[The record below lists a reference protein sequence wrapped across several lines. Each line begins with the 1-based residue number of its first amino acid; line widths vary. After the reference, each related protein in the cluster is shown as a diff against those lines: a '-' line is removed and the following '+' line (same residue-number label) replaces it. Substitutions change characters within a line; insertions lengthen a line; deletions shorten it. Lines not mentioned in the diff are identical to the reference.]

1 MATINKI
8 KSTRLKLTETIMA
21 RALTSYVFSLFSC
34 PFSGK
39 SFAQAKNE
47 EFEEKESSFTDK
59 RLDFYMET
67 STRTWV

>member
-1 MATINKI
+1 
-8 KSTRLKLTETIMA
+8 MA
-21 RALTSYVFSLFSC
+21 RALTSYLFSLFSC

-39 SFAQAKNE
+39 SFAQAKNK